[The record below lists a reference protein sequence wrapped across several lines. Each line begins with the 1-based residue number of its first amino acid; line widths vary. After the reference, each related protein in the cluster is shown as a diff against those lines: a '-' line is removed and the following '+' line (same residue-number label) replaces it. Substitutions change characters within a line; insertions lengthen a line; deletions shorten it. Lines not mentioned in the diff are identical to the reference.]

1 MNAQELGEAVERV
14 QRERNKLRDLIV
26 NVLGSVLEEL
36 PDGSAIAHLPASVVG
51 DIRDHL
57 GL

>member
-1 MNAQELGEAVERV
+1 MDAQQLGDAVERI

-36 PDGSAIAHLPASVVG
+36 PDGSAIAHLPASVIA

-57 GL
+57 GV